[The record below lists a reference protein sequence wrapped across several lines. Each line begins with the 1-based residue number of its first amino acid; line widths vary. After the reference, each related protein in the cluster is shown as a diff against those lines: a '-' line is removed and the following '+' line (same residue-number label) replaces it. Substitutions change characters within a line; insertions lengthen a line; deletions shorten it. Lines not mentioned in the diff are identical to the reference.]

1 MVSITTH
8 TDMPELP
15 TRDRHWALFLD
26 LDGTLVDLVDHPDNI
41 AVDEA
46 LRARL
51 ETLTDL
57 LDGAVAVISGRG
69 IDDLDRHLSLPA
81 LAMSGQHGAE
91 WRQSLGDRQIAGD
104 HQDALTAVRQQVRE
118 QVERDDALYLEDKGA
133 SLALHYRHRPEV
145 GDRLKRDLSAMI
157 DEYSDFLE
165 LHQGKFVFEIKG
177 QGYDKGVALER
188 FLATPPFADRC
199 PIFIGDDRTDED
211 GFRVVNAHQGLAI
224 KVGTGES
231 IAGNRLTDPEAV
243 HAWLDQWITLLQ
255 RP

>member
-1 MVSITTH
+1 MVNTIPRK
-8 TDMPELP
+8 DAPDLPESGQA
-15 TRDRHWALFLD
+15 WALFLD

-41 AVDEA
+41 AVDGA
-46 LRARL
+46 LRERL

-57 LDGAVAVISGRG
+57 LDGAVAVISGRA
-69 IDDLDRHLSLPA
+69 IDDLDRHLKLSS

-91 WRQSLGDRQIAGD
+91 WRNSQGDRQIARE
-104 HQDALTAVRQQVRE
+104 HQKALDAVREKVRK

-133 SLALHYRHRPEV
+133 SLALHYRNRPDA
-145 GDRLKRDLSAMI
+145 GDMLKQELDSMIEHYPDL
-157 DEYSDFLE
+157 LE

-188 FLATPPFADRC
+188 FLAVAPFADRC

-211 GFRVVNAHQGLAI
+211 GFRVVNARQGLAI

-231 IAGNRLTDPEAV
+231 VATCRLTDPAAV
-243 HAWLDQWITLLQ
+243 HAWLDEWITRLQ
-255 RP
+255 RS